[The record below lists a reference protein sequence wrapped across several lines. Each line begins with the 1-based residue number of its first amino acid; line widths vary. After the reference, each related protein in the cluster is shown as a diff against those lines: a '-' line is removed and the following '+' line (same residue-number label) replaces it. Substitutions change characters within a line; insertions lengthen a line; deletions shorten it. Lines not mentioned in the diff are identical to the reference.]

1 MELKQTRDRRH
12 RGRDRWGIAHL
23 AVLHLVFSAVIVSA
37 VPGIA
42 EESGDEGAKGLVDAL
57 VNGKPTLNVRGRIE
71 VAKTDPL
78 ERSEAY
84 TIRTELGYGTK
95 PWYGVRVYTSFEN
108 VVAATEKTYF
118 NPTDPPNSK
127 GQTTIADPPG
137 TEVQTGFLEV
147 DREDWLDSQLRA
159 GRQYII
165 YDDWR
170 FIGNVVWRQNQQ
182 TFDAVHAESSL
193 GLGDFSAKYGW
204 IGNVN
209 RIFGGGGSNPEL
221 RDFESNSHIINVSY
235 KGIPQAKMVA
245 FAYLL
250 DLENPQS
257 AGDPSANSNQSYGF
271 ILDGA
276 FDVGEKLVLDYFAS
290 YVYQTDYGDKQIDYR
305 AHYVH
310 GAAGV
315 KWNGL
320 GRLGAGYEMLGSDD
334 GAQQFLT
341 PLATAHKFNGWADVY
356 LNNGGPT
363 GLRDLY
369 LSAAPAL
376 PWKLAGQVVYHRFWD
391 DFSGDLRGNE
401 IDAELKRPFG
411 KHFLLLTKGAYFMS
425 ASDAFAETDTWRFW
439 FDVVVKF

>member
-1 MELKQTRDRRH
+1 MKRQGAVDRR
-12 RGRDRWGIAHL
+12 GGEAGRWGIAF
-23 AVLHLVFSAVIVSA
+23 AVGLFAALVSA
-37 VPGIA
+37 SPVLA
-42 EESGDEGAKGLVDAL
+42 EEEEDAGAKDIIDAL
-57 VNGKPTLNVRGRIE
+57 INGTPTLNVRGRIE
-71 VAKTDPL
+71 LAKSGDF

-118 NPTDPPNSK
+118 NPTNPPNTRN
-127 GQTTIADPPG
+127 QTVIADPPG

-147 DREDWLDSQLRA
+147 DRKDWLGTQVRG

-182 TFDAVHAESSL
+182 TYDAVHAKSSL
-193 GLGDFSAKYGW
+193 GVDDLRVQYGW

-209 RIFGGGGSNPEL
+209 RIFGGGGNNDNL
-221 RDFESNSHIINVSY
+221 RDFESNSHIVNLNYSA
-235 KGIPQAKMVA
+235 IPQAKVTA

-250 DLENPQS
+250 DLENS
-257 AGDPSANSNQSYGF
+257 RSTGDPAANSTQTYGF
-271 ILDGA
+271 IAEGK
-276 FDVGEKLVLDYFAS
+276 FDVGEKLLLDYFAS
-290 YVYQTDYGDKQIDYR
+290 YAYQADYADKATDFG

-310 GAAGV
+310 GIAGI
-315 KWNGL
+315 KWKGL
-320 GRLGAGYEMLGSDD
+320 GRLGAAYEMLGSDD
-334 GAQQFLT
+334 GNQQFLT

-363 GLRDLY
+363 GLRDMYISL
-369 LSAAPAL
+369 APAL
-376 PWKLAGQVVYHRFWD
+376 PWKLKGVVKYHRFWD
-391 DFSGDLRGNE
+391 DFSGDVRGNE
-401 IDAELKRPFG
+401 IDAEVKRWFG
-411 KHFLLLTKGAYFMS
+411 KHLMLLAKGAYFMS
-425 ASDAFAETDTWRFW
+425 ATDDFAEDDTWRFW